1 MSPDFRKEPA
11 MKYLTIVPALL
22 LALPVAA
29 DPVTD
34 ILATAATDCAGFE
47 NGVLD
52 ATDAAVP
59 TDLDGL
65 DPLDTLLDMSR
76 VTCSSAASLYCGSGG
91 CSLHAV
97 IGDESWEFQAEG
109 WRMIEW
115 DGRPILLIAR
125 DGGWCGGIG
134 AQICFEAVSWSDGRM
149 MTVMPPFE

>member
-1 MSPDFRKEPA
+1 MKPA
-11 MKYLTIVPALL
+11 AICVFVLVAMPA
-22 LALPVAA
+22 AA

-34 ILATAATDCAGFE
+34 ILATAATDCASFE

-52 ATDAAVP
+52 ATDAAIV

-65 DPLDTLLDMSR
+65 DPMDTLVDMSR
-76 VTCSSAASLYCGSGG
+76 VNCSSAASLYCGSGG

-97 IGDESWEFQAEG
+97 IGDTSWEFQAEA

-115 DGRPILLIAR
+115 DGRPILLVAR
-125 DGGWCGGIG
+125 DGGWCGGSG
-134 AQICFEAVSWSDGRM
+134 AQICFEAVSWSNGAM